1 MRQPF
6 LRAALEEVEAAG
18 GPYSYVQYKTSSK
31 GCDLSLRAYLAIGC

>member
-31 GCDLSLRAYLAIGC
+31 GQVAPLRAYLAIGC